1 MKFIYSLITIL
12 LLFGCNEESNAK
24 SVFNMPI
31 EKIFV
36 REGSFKLAE
45 AVKEKKHDEIRKL
58 ITSGI
63 DINILG
69 KGGFTV
75 LMVALLKDDIV
86 TFSLLLEL
94 GANPNLP
101 LENGSSVMYQ
111 SVIFGDIKFL
121 KEALMFKGNPNIYNN
136 ETKRYAL
143 HEAVAP
149 QKLEYVK
156 LLVESGADMNV
167 VDGVNSTPL
176 LTAGSLEQYD
186 VAYYLL
192 LNGADYKI
200 GNRWNKTIVDRI
212 NESFLDHNAEQY
224 QYLLKTKKLLIKNG
238 VDFLEID
245 RE

>member
-1 MKFIYSLITIL
+1 MLGENMKVIYSLITIL
-12 LLFGCNEESNAK
+12 LLFGCNEKSIAQ

-31 EKIFV
+31 EKIFT
-36 REGSFKLAE
+36 REDSLKLAE
-45 AVKEKKHDEIRKL
+45 AVKEKRHDEIKKL
-58 ITSGI
+58 LTSEV
-63 DINILG
+63 DINAQG

-75 LMVALLKDDIV
+75 LMVAMLKDDID
-86 TFSLLLEL
+86 TFSLLLES
-94 GANPNLP
+94 GANPNLL

-111 SVIFGDIKFL
+111 SVIYGDSKFL
-121 KEALMFKGNPNIYNN
+121 KKALMFKGNPNIYNS
-136 ETKRYAL
+136 ETKKYAL

-176 LTAGSLEQYD
+176 LTAGSLDQYD
-186 VAYYLL
+186 IAYHLL

-212 NESFLDHNAEQY
+212 NESFLDHQAEQY
-224 QYLLKTKKLLIKNG
+224 QYLLKSKQLLIRDG
-238 VDFLEID
+238 VDF
-245 RE
+245 